1 MPLIIAHGEPK
12 SGSSFLA
19 QIAFGAAR
27 LANGP
32 STQIRAEIKRHGVIT
47 PRFEF
52 SRNITDDFAGK
63 LIAAI
68 PQDLYYVLRTHG
80 SLGAGV
86 AAEIARGKIIAYT
99 SFRDPRDIA
108 ISMLDMA
115 RRARREG
122 RELWQ
127 TELRR
132 ASEMIKHVKFGHRH
146 MLEWVGQPNV
156 LALPFYL
163 TSLETNAA
171 IDVLCGHLGLSEH
184 ATAMKLQF
192 GPGGEAKR
200 IHHFEKGVPDRFLEG
215 LQPDEVAEIGAA
227 LATEIA
233 EIDEL
238 NSKWMRRL
246 GFADLLDRLS
256 LQRTQRLAA
265 LNVGASA
272 PAGQKNFNGRTH
284 MAKQEKSKSAP
295 AAAAAPQRAKQAP
308 AGGNPENAK
317 RLVAIE
323 TNRLMIA
330 ALRDVHELV
339 SGKIKEARD
348 QIEQLKKEREGGKS
362 FASYR
367 KLNALRNVRTELSKL
382 SDSLREQ
389 MTAKAG
395 AQKAAAS
402 QAQGGR

>member
-32 STQIRAEIKRHGVIT
+32 STQIRAEIKRSGVIT

-52 SRNITDDFAGK
+52 SSNITDDFARR
-63 LIAAI
+63 LAAAI
-68 PQDLYYVLRTHG
+68 PPNRYYVLRTHG
-80 SLGAGV
+80 GLSAGV
-86 AAEIARGKIIAYT
+86 AADIAKGNVIAYT

-108 ISMLDMA
+108 VSMLDMA

-156 LALPFYL
+156 TALPFYL
-163 TSLETNAA
+163 TSCETNAT
-171 IDVLCGHLGLSEH
+171 IDVLCAHLGLPQH
-184 ATAMKLQF
+184 APAMKLQF
-192 GPGGEAKR
+192 GPGGDAKR

-215 LQPDEVAEIGAA
+215 LEPEEIAEIGGV
-227 LATEIA
+227 LASEIA

-238 NSKWMRRL
+238 NSKWMQRL
-246 GFADLLDRLS
+246 GYADLLERLT
-256 LQRTQRLAA
+256 LQRERRLAKLKVATPA
-265 LNVGASA
+265 L
-272 PAGQKNFNGRTH
+272 AGQKKFNGRTH
-284 MAKQEKSKSAP
+284 MTKQEKGKTAR
-295 AAAAAPQRAKQAP
+295 AAVPQRGGNPVP

-317 RLVAIE
+317 RLVAME

-330 ALRDVHELV
+330 ALRDVHGLV
-339 SGKIKEARD
+339 SGKIKETGD
-348 QIEQLKKEREGGKS
+348 QIEALKKEREATKT
-362 FASYR
+362 FATYR
-367 KLNALRNVRTELSKL
+367 QLNALRNVRTELSKL
-382 SDSLREQ
+382 SGSLREQ
-389 MTAKAG
+389 MSVKAG

-402 QAQGGR
+402 QAQSRG